1 MLNPR
6 ILVLLFDIPDPDVVV
21 DVALDALAQARRPYN
36 VHFAASARH
45 AAALEEVSHSQGAF
59 LPGDLKFFPDTDEP
73 AAVLAAFTDETH
85 FLLLRGA
92 FAFAPGWDATLLSRW
107 RKIRGPKA
115 LMTAVPV
122 GTAELAQAYLPALP
136 GEADERGARI
146 GAGLP
151 VVCAAAP
158 VRTLLIHPAVVFGPV
173 AFLRE
178 CDLTPETLSAVAF
191 AGGWLIYAL
200 DCAPLWAQGGALPPA
215 WLTEPGPEKMPPTVW
230 ARFEQAAGFS
240 CQRRTACVR
249 ASLGVFTLE
258 DAYAQRLPFRLAAR
272 QMLPAPARNAVHLP
286 LIVTAFIDLPDA
298 RRAPQEYLLRFSF
311 LKALTRLPLTLY
323 TGGAMERQLRAGFA
337 NTLAYPDNTLLPRA
351 LLAEGITPSE
361 LFCRNKFLLLQRTQ
375 RAYPGFTHFAWVNI
389 DALPHP
395 ICPQAQPDFSSL
407 MDDRLHVGW
416 VDGAPDS
423 SLMVVPVK
431 MLQALV
437 RKVQS
442 ITQVDTV
449 LKRTLDEPSML
460 RRLLDLRPEW
470 FTLHPMPAHGLLFVS
485 CFQPELLSV
494 PLAAQVA
501 HLPDP
506 IRVPPSAPDTKERFP
521 HV

>member
-6 ILVLLFDIPDPDVVV
+6 ILVLLLDIPDPEVVM
-21 DVALDALAQARRPYN
+21 DVALDALAQARHPYR
-36 VHFAASARH
+36 VHFAVPARH
-45 AAALEEVSHSQGAF
+45 AASLEEASHAQAAF
-59 LPGDLKFFPDTDEP
+59 LPGDLKFFPDTGEP
-73 AAVLAAFTDETH
+73 ASMLAAFTDETH

-107 RKIRGPKA
+107 RRLQGAKVLI
-115 LMTAVPV
+115 TTVPV
-122 GTAELAQAYLPALP
+122 GEAEQAQPCLPALS
-136 GEADERGARI
+136 GEADERGVLLS
-146 GAGLP
+146 AGLP

-158 VRTLLIHPAVVFGPV
+158 VRTLLLHPAVVFGPV
-173 AFLRE
+173 SFLRE
-178 CDLTPETLSAVAF
+178 CDPAPDTLSAFAF
-191 AGGWLIYAL
+191 AGGWTIFAL
-200 DCAPLWAQGGALPPA
+200 DCAPLWARGGMLPPA
-215 WLTEPGPEKMPPTVW
+215 WLTEPEPEKLPPTVW

-240 CQRRTACVR
+240 CTRRTACVR

-258 DAYAQRLPFRLAAR
+258 DAYAQRMPIRLAAR
-272 QMLPAPARNAVHLP
+272 QMLPVPAKDAPGHP
-286 LIVTAFIDLPDA
+286 LMVTAFIDLPDA
-298 RRAPQEYLLRFSF
+298 RRAPQEYLLHFSF
-311 LKALTRLPLTLY
+311 LKALSRLPLTLY

-361 LFCRNKFLLLQRTQ
+361 LFCRNKFPLLQRTQ

-395 ICPQAQPDFSSL
+395 ICPQALPDFSAL
-407 MDDRLHVGW
+407 MDDRLHLGW
-416 VDGAPDS
+416 VDGVPDT
-423 SLMVVPVK
+423 SLMVAPAK

-449 LKRTLDEPSML
+449 LKRTLDEPSLM

-470 FTLHPMPAHGLLFVS
+470 FTLHPIPAPGLLFVS
-485 CFQPELLSV
+485 CFPQELLSLS
-494 PLAAQVA
+494 LAAQVA

-506 IRVPPSAPDTKERFP
+506 IRVPPSAPDMKERFA